1 VNASRSARS
10 IYAQAAAVCAC
21 NSLRR
26 ASRAVTQLFDQTLEP
41 SGLRSTQLVILLEIA
56 AAGRATVPELA
67 RRLVVDRSTM
77 QRNLQPLMRRRFIQV
92 SADQAR
98 RSRGLTLT
106 PQGHKAIDLAVPL
119 WKKAQSSFVSQL
131 GRGRWELLRADLSA
145 AVLVA
150 KSDPP
155 EESSRPRGGARTR
168 TVPSR
173 PARTRP
179 RGR

>member
-1 VNASRSARS
+1 VNPSQSARS

-56 AAGRATVPELA
+56 VAESATVPELA
-67 RRLVVDRSTM
+67 RRLVMERSTM
-77 QRNLQPLMRRRFIQV
+77 QRNLQPLLKRRFIQV
-92 SADQAR
+92 SADSAR

-106 PQGHKAIDLAVPL
+106 PQGRRAIDTAVPL
-119 WKKAQSSFVSQL
+119 WKKAQSSFVTHL
-131 GRGRWELLRADLSA
+131 GRRRWDLLREDLSA
-145 AVLVA
+145 AVLA
-150 KSDPP
+150 ARSDMP
-155 EESSRPRGGARTR
+155 EASRSPRTAVRTR
-168 TVPSR
+168 TGASR
-173 PARTRP
+173 RTQTRS